1 MDQECPTCSSKSLRG
16 SVYRPE
22 CEGCYWFDDN
32 ADVNVYDNDVN
43 DIAADLVLIVMMM

>member
-1 MDQECPTCSSKSLRG
+1 MSDIDQECPTCSCKSLRG

-32 ADVNVYDNDVN
+32 ADVIYM
-43 DIAADLVLIVMMM
+43 LVPNNAE